1 MVHDAWITDN
11 SLPFGQLSLTLTGD
25 KHAFLNALL
34 LVFFFFF
41 FLKLASLID
50 TYSPYIPP

>member
-41 FLKLASLID
+41 FEACFA
-50 TYSPYIPP
+50 Y